1 MQTETRVKCGSK
13 DWDVQKLEIAKDFFK
28 QHCEMGEELGW
39 KAVLS
44 QVLGSQGLF
53 NEDAAFFEKQRKKQN
68 SCQARK

>member
-1 MQTETRVKCGSK
+1 
-13 DWDVQKLEIAKDFFK
+13 
-28 QHCEMGEELGW
+28 MGEELGW